1 MNNTQ
6 PNDDFSQWTHG
17 HVFDA
22 GSQAAER
29 GTRVVMWIT
38 AAMMVVEITAGWW
51 FNSMALLADGWHM
64 SSHALAIGL
73 SAFAYAAA
81 RKYAND
87 PRFAFGTWK
96 IEILAGY
103 TSAVSLLGIAGLMAF
118 SSIERLFSP
127 APIHYR
133 DAIII
138 AVIGLVVNVVCARIL
153 GDAHHHDGH
162 GHDHDHHHAHAE
174 GGHHHHHDLNL
185 KSAYVHV
192 IADAATS
199 VLAIAA
205 LFGGWMFGWAW
216 LDPLMGIVG
225 AVLVAVWAKNLITET
240 GKVLL
245 DREMDAPVV
254 DEIREV
260 VETSVHQGDTRIVDL
275 HVWRIGRQAY
285 SCALS
290 VVTRDPALTAEVIRA
305 QLGIHEEIVHS
316 TVEIHHR
323 P

>member
-6 PNDDFSQWTHG
+6 PNDDLSQWTHG

-162 GHDHDHHHAHAE
+162 GHDHDHHHGHAE

-275 HVWRIGRQAY
+275 HVWRIGRQ
-285 SCALS
+285 
-290 VVTRDPALTAEVIRA
+290 VVLVRVECGDPRPGLDRRA
-305 QLGIHEEIVHS
+305 S
-316 TVEIHHR
+316 YA
-323 P
+323 PS